1 MTESVVNRFLEMMS
15 AERGAAQNT
24 LEAYGRD
31 VSQFLDFCGNVS
43 LKNISADD
51 IADFVQY
58 LSREERFSSKT
69 VARKISAVREF
80 FKFLYTDNI
89 IKENPA
95 LDILTPKQQ
104 KPLPKFLTQ
113 EEIKQLI
120 LAAQTGETPALRR
133 MSVMLELM
141 YACGLRVSELVSLP
155 ESSINFDKRQLLV
168 RGKGSKE
175 RLVPVAEKAL
185 EQVADYLTYRD
196 YFLKNGRRSI
206 WLFPSKSS
214 ASGHITRDMFFKQ
227 LKDLARE
234 VGIEAK
240 RISPHVLRHSFAT
253 HLLNHN
259 ADLRAVQKMLGHEDI
274 ATTEIYTHIISDDL
288 IKKVRD
294 MHPLNHLK

>member
-1 MTESVVNRFLEMMS
+1 MSESLIGEFLEMMA
-15 AERGAAQNT
+15 AEKGAAVNT

-31 VSQFLDFCGNVS
+31 LCQFEAFCS
-43 LKNISADD
+43 LGWEKVTADD
-51 IADFVQY
+51 VASFVRY
-58 LSREERFSSKT
+58 LGQKGMKPRT
-69 VARKISAVREF
+69 VARKLSAVREF
-80 FKFLYTDNI
+80 CKFLFTENR
-89 IKENPA
+89 IKNNPA
-95 LDILTPKQQ
+95 QDIPAPKRE
-104 KPLPKFLTQ
+104 KPLPKFLT
-113 EEIKQLI
+113 EEEVRRLI
-120 LAAQTGETPALRR
+120 DEAAARPNPSYRR
-133 MSVMLELM
+133 MAVMLELM

-155 ESSINFDKRQLLV
+155 ENSINFDKRQLLV

-175 RLVPVAEKAL
+175 RLVPVAKKAL

-206 WLFPSKSS
+206 WLFPSKNS
-214 ASGHITRDMFFKQ
+214 ASGHITRDMFFKNI
-227 LKDLARE
+227 KKLAS
-234 VGIEAK
+234 GAK
-240 RISPHVLRHSFAT
+240 IPISRVSPHVLRHSFAT